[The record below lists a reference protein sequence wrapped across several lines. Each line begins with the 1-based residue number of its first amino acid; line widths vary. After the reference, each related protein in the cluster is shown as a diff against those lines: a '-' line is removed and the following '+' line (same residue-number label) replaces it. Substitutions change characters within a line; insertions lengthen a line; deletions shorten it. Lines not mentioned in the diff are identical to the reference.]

1 MKKLLFL
8 LAIPIASYAQNANK
22 EFKLK
27 GELKL
32 QKPVEMVYLGY
43 YNGDERRYD
52 SVKPEKGEFKF
63 EGMIAEPTLA
73 NLVVRY
79 SLQPGEEKASRESI
93 QLFMEPTK
101 MELVAKDELKVNS
114 ITGSA
119 SHVDYVN
126 LTERLKPYSERL
138 NGLYEEYSK
147 HSKAKDNAAMEKVV
161 TVIEKVQKEQDENVF
176 KTFIQDNPSSPVA
189 LYAFKQYAGYIID
202 ADKAEPMYNVLSASL
217 RQLPSAVS
225 LKEQM
230 DIARKTAIGQTAM
243 DFTQN
248 DTLGQ
253 PVALSSFRGKYVLID
268 FWASWCGPCRKENP
282 NVVKAFNAYKDKNF
296 TVLGVSLDR
305 PDDKEKWMAAIH
317 KDGLTWTQLSDLQY
331 WDNAVAKQY
340 GIRSIP
346 QNLLIDPQGKIIG
359 KNLRGEKLTEKLEE
373 LLGAKSAGR

>member
-1 MKKLLFL
+1 M
-8 LAIPIASYAQNANK
+8 
-22 EFKLK
+22 
-27 GELKL
+27 GE
-32 QKPVEMVYLGY
+32 
-43 YNGDERRYD
+43 
-52 SVKPEKGEFKF
+52 GENR
-63 EGMIAEPTLA
+63 I
-73 NLVVRY
+73 R
-79 SLQPGEEKASRESI
+79 
-93 QLFMEPTK
+93 
-101 MELVAKDELKVNS
+101 
-114 ITGSA
+114 
-119 SHVDYVN
+119 
-126 LTERLKPYSERL
+126 
-138 NGLYEEYSK
+138 
-147 HSKAKDNAAMEKVV
+147 
-161 TVIEKVQKEQDENVF
+161 QKEQGLNQ
-176 KTFIQDNPSSPVA
+176 KTEQ
-189 LYAFKQYAGYIID
+189 LERQIID

>member
-8 LAIPIASYAQNANK
+8 LAIPIASFAQNANK

-73 NLVVRY
+73 NLVVHY
-79 SLQPGEEKASRESI
+79 SLQPGEEKATRESI
-93 QLFMEPTK
+93 QVFMEPTK

-147 HSKAKDNAAMEKVV
+147 QSKAKDNAAMEKVV

-217 RQLPSAVS
+217 RELPSAVS
-225 LKEQM
+225 FKEQM

-253 PVALSSFRGKYVLID
+253 PVTLSSFRGKYVLID